1 MEQYE
6 KTGYLHHAFQM
17 FHIKD
22 QVPASFQYHYHDFN
36 KILLFLSG
44 NVSYHIEGK
53 HYSLMPQDIVLIHAG
68 QIHKPV
74 ITDNTPYERI
84 ILYVSTD
91 FLNNYKTEIYDLNY
105 CFLKAWKEQSNV
117 FRSNTASMTELMS
130 VIHRLDDAKEHPGYA
145 GSLYEHVLLLDFL
158 IQLNRMFLSNKS
170 NSIRENPASSQTVID
185 IIQYIQEHLTSDLS
199 IETIASRFFL
209 NRYYM
214 MHLFK
219 QETGYTIGNFITQK
233 RLLTAGTLLL
243 DGRSSTDACFQSGF
257 KNYSTFSRA
266 FKKEFQVSPKEY
278 KNQWITS
285 SERPS
290 TYHS

>member
-1 MEQYE
+1 MNQYK
-6 KTGYLHHAFQM
+6 KTGYLHHAFQI

-53 HYSLMPQDIVLIHAG
+53 HYSLLPQDIVLLQAG

-74 ITDNTPYERI
+74 ITGNTPYDRI

-91 FLNNYKTEIYDLNY
+91 FLNSYKTDSYDLNY
-105 CFLKAWKEQSNV
+105 CFQKSQKEHSNV

-130 VIHRLDDAKEHPGYA
+130 VIHRLDYAKENPGYA
-145 GSLYEHVLLLDFL
+145 ASLYEHVLLLDFL
-158 IQLNRMFLSNKS
+158 IQLNRMFLSNES

-199 IETIASRFFL
+199 IESIASCFFL
-209 NRYYM
+209 NRYYL

-233 RLLTAGTLLL
+233 RLLNAGTLLL
-243 DGRSSTDACFQSGF
+243 NGYNSTDACFQSGF

-266 FKKEFQVSPKEY
+266 FKKEFEVSPKQY
-278 KNQWITS
+278 KNKWN
-285 SERPS
+285 RNL
-290 TYHS
+290 